1 MGERVRWREK
11 PEWRKPAP
19 QSRARR
25 DDEIPGLVHTLVC
38 PACHAILREEAW
50 FVDEEQY
57 RRLDGQPGV
66 WPTLCPG
73 CMRVARGMYEGE
85 VILSSRLLVLS
96 KSAALDLISNEE
108 ERARCTNP
116 LSRLTAIDDNGDEIK
131 VLTTTPILA
140 ERIGQAF
147 RKVYDGNLEIKRTP
161 MEKVARVRWHR
172 E

>member
-1 MGERVRWREK
+1 MRERVRWREQREW
-11 PEWRKPAP
+11 PEPVTRP
-19 QSRARR
+19 RVRR
-25 DDEIPGLVHTLVC
+25 DDEIKGLVHTLLC
-38 PACHAILREEAW
+38 PACHAIQRGEAW

-57 RRLDGQPGV
+57 ARLDGQPGV

-85 VILSSRLLVLS
+85 VILRSRLLVET

-116 LSRLTAIDDNGDEIK
+116 LSRLTAVEDYGDEIK

-140 ERIGQAF
+140 ERIGQVF
-147 RKVYDGNLEIKRTP
+147 RKVYDGDLEIRRP
-161 MEKVARVRWHR
+161 PLQKVAYVRWRR